1 LEKDA
6 PMTILSPPEIEVAH
20 HGADIVG
27 ECPMWHPTEKRVYW
41 VDTRRPA
48 LQRLEADGTVRHWNM
63 PSNIGSFVFR
73 RDGGVVAGLKQ
84 GFSAVD
90 LETGTVTPILDPEPD
105 RPENRLND
113 GRCDRR
119 GRYWCGSRDP
129 GDVNP
134 GGSLFRLDPDFNC
147 ERMDTGFIVSNG
159 MAFSPDD
166 RTLVFG
172 DSRGET
178 MWRYDLDLESGR
190 ISNKRVFLS
199 TVGLPWRIDGATF
212 DSEGYYWCA
221 LIGDWSIG
229 RFDPEGRL
237 DRIVRLPVS
246 HPTMCNFG
254 GPDLD
259 VLYVTSGTV
268 FLSEA
273 ERVRQPLAGA
283 LFAVRGL
290 GVRGLPEPIFGG

>member
-1 LEKDA
+1 MAKLTL
-6 PMTILSPPEIEVAH
+6 PVIETVH
-20 HGADIVG
+20 EGGDLVG
-27 ECPMWHPTEKRVYW
+27 ECPMWHPTEQRLHW

-48 LQRLEADGTVRHWNM
+48 LFRLEADGSVRRWDM
-63 PSNIGSFVFR
+63 PNNIGSYVFR
-73 RDGGVVAGLKQ
+73 RDGSIVAGLKQ
-84 GFSAVD
+84 GFSAIN
-90 LETGTVTPILDPEPD
+90 LQTGAVTPIVDPEPD
-105 RPENRLND
+105 LPENRLND

-134 GGSLFRLDPDFNC
+134 GGSLYRLDAAFRC
-147 ERMDTGFIVSNG
+147 EKMDSGFIVSNG

-166 RTLVFG
+166 KTLIFG

-178 MWRYDLDLESGR
+178 VWRYDLDIESGS

-199 TVGLPWRIDGATF
+199 TAGLPWRVDGATF

-221 LIGDWSIG
+221 LVGDWSIG
-229 RFDPEGRL
+229 RFDLQGRL

-254 GPDLD
+254 GRDLD
-259 VLYVTSGTV
+259 IMYVTSGTV
-268 FLSEA
+268 FLSDA
-273 ERVRQPLAGA
+273 ERARQPLAGA
-283 LFAVRGL
+283 LFAIHGL
-290 GVRGLPEPIFGG
+290 GVQGLPEPFFGG